1 MDIQN
6 GTTMLNGENDQS
18 SLKQPVT
25 ENLSEAQGEIKLYPL
40 TYEIMESADR
50 AEERVNDYILEDP
63 QRWDRMSEEEQ
74 FKMIRQIYAQ
84 ED

>member
-18 SLKQPVT
+18 SSKQPVT
-25 ENLSEAQGEIKLYPL
+25 GNLSEAQEEIKLYPL

-74 FKMIRQIYAQ
+74 FKMIRQIFAQ

>member
-6 GTTMLNGENDQS
+6 GTTMLNEGNDQS
-18 SLKQPVT
+18 SSKQPMT
-25 ENLSEAQGEIKLYPL
+25 KNLSEAQGEIKLYPL
-40 TYEIMESADR
+40 IYEIMESADR

-63 QRWDRMSEEEQ
+63 QRWNQMSWEEQ
-74 FKMIRQIYAQ
+74 CKIIDQLYAQ